1 MSNSPMP
8 AALPVEIPTAARA
21 AGYDALM
28 QARSEGRELGQ
39 GYASALDAAVPG
51 IVAAELRRLAAE
63 TDAEMASLRE
73 QLRPLAKQVQD
84 SGEPNWLYDT
94 LNKREGILLFFR
106 GTLLDR
112 AEELEA
118 IAGVR

>member
-39 GYASALDAAVPG
+39 GYASAL
-51 IVAAELRRLAAE
+51 
-63 TDAEMASLRE
+63 
-73 QLRPLAKQVQD
+73 
-84 SGEPNWLYDT
+84 
-94 LNKREGILLFFR
+94 NKREGILLFFR

>member
-8 AALPVEIPTAARA
+8 A
-21 AGYDALM
+21 
-28 QARSEGRELGQ
+28 
-39 GYASALDAAVPG
+39 
-51 IVAAELRRLAAE
+51 AAE